1 MPPEGSSN
9 LHSRLAISITLVLVF
24 LATGFAILFGLL
36 KLMKKPPKA
45 PGVPPR
51 TAVRVITARR
61 TPYREILSGYGR
73 ARALRE
79 AQVGAEVGGVVRW
92 VSRSLEAGM
101 AVDEGEELVH
111 LDARDYERALE
122 SAEARLA
129 QTGTSVTRLKID
141 QASIARRLAL
151 TREDLEASQRE
162 LDRVRKLAEE
172 GVVTRSEHD
181 RQRITTS
188 LTEKQVLTLE
198 AQESTTAQEL
208 ARAESEIKAAT
219 AARNRAKLD
228 LDRTV
233 IRAPYAGR
241 ILNRLARVGAR
252 VAPGA
257 PLFEIIDLSRVEV
270 PVALGASQFGEVTP
284 GATAS
289 IRLTEGGE
297 VVWKGTVARV
307 SAAVRSKDRTFL
319 VYLVVVGAAEKNRVP
334 PGAFV
339 IAKVEGLLHQ
349 DVIPVPRGAFV
360 ADRIYVAVPAGDGEA
375 VIHERTPEIERLLPA
390 KALVRGGLQDGELVV
405 ITNLEQIADGSRVQL
420 VDEAG
425 AEKGTR

>member
-181 RQRITTS
+181 RQRMKDLEMLSMGSSPVGILKS
-188 LTEKQVLTLE
+188 LLTIDDEEK
-198 AQESTTAQEL
+198 
-208 ARAESEIKAAT
+208 
-219 AARNRAKLD
+219 
-228 LDRTV
+228 
-233 IRAPYAGR
+233 
-241 ILNRLARVGAR
+241 
-252 VAPGA
+252 
-257 PLFEIIDLSRVEV
+257 
-270 PVALGASQFGEVTP
+270 
-284 GATAS
+284 
-289 IRLTEGGE
+289 
-297 VVWKGTVARV
+297 
-307 SAAVRSKDRTFL
+307 
-319 VYLVVVGAAEKNRVP
+319 
-334 PGAFV
+334 
-339 IAKVEGLLHQ
+339 
-349 DVIPVPRGAFV
+349 
-360 ADRIYVAVPAGDGEA
+360 
-375 VIHERTPEIERLLPA
+375 
-390 KALVRGGLQDGELVV
+390 
-405 ITNLEQIADGSRVQL
+405 
-420 VDEAG
+420 
-425 AEKGTR
+425 